1 MISCRKVI
9 AATDSVFINIVS
21 LLISLNES
29 NIAYFTEFEQVN
41 VYLQKCNVWSLKLF
55 DFFIFIYCDCVR
67 VDGNYFHKIFF
78 LSRFGFSFFK
88 LKCKTKS
95 KLQIWISMFSYFKNR
110 KTIKFYESMHRKRH
124 SIFSLKLK

>member
-55 DFFIFIYCDCVR
+55 DFFILIYCDCVR

-78 LSRFGFSFFK
+78 LSRFGFLFSK
-88 LKCKTKS
+88 LKWKIKS

>member
-1 MISCRKVI
+1 MI

-41 VYLQKCNVWSLKLF
+41 VYLQKRNVWSLKLF
-55 DFFIFIYCDCVR
+55 DFLIFIYCDCVK

-88 LKCKTKS
+88 LKWKTKS
-95 KLQIWISMFSYFKNR
+95 KLQIEFQCSVILKIEKPLSFMNPCTESAIQFSV
-110 KTIKFYESMHRKRH
+110 
-124 SIFSLKLK
+124 